1 MPEPVVRAA
10 EVDGSPSFDDRRRM
24 IRRALFGGEEYYG
37 PDAPYVTE
45 VGLESCIVQR
55 GDAAQRYPYTLAADN
70 QSVTLGT
77 PEPVKLSWQPVTIQA
92 HEPEGTRAFL
102 TDLAGLQLSEG
113 SSAVTIEVCR
123 DGAWQHPD
131 YGTVE
136 INPEIRA
143 SFVANFGSDVRRCG
157 ELPLDY
163 DHEAGPAP
171 GWIKRL
177 YNEGTR
183 TYAEVDLTPSGREKV
198 ANREYRFFSPTWH
211 PNYQDRESGKSHGPT
226 LLGGALTNRPFIR
239 GMAAIQCA
247 EPSTPPNPGA
257 PPQGDQ
263 PMATNPTPG
272 ADNPE
277 APVITAAEVTRMRE
291 ESVELRA
298 EVAALRLAET
308 RRSVETALGALR
320 FDEGRKIIAPAS
332 RTKLAGLL
340 IELAEDRRKTLLEAV
355 QEIQFAEVGERGFTP
370 ADTDENE
377 ITASEREVLQ
387 EMAKS
392 HDLPLEAL
400 ERNYKETLAR
410 RGR

>member
-1 MPEPVVRAA
+1 
-10 EVDGSPSFDDRRRM
+10 
-24 IRRALFGGEEYYG
+24 
-37 PDAPYVTE
+37 
-45 VGLESCIVQR
+45 
-55 GDAAQRYPYTLAADN
+55 
-70 QSVTLGT
+70 
-77 PEPVKLSWQPVTIQA
+77 
-92 HEPEGTRAFL
+92 
-102 TDLAGLQLSEG
+102 
-113 SSAVTIEVCR
+113 
-123 DGAWQHPD
+123 
-131 YGTVE
+131 
-136 INPEIRA
+136 
-143 SFVANFGSDVRRCG
+143 
-157 ELPLDY
+157 
-163 DHEAGPAP
+163 
-171 GWIKRL
+171 
-177 YNEGTR
+177 
-183 TYAEVDLTPSGREKV
+183 
-198 ANREYRFFSPTWH
+198 
-211 PNYQDRESGKSHGPT
+211 
-226 LLGGALTNRPFIR
+226 
-239 GMAAIQCA
+239 
-247 EPSTPPNPGA
+247 
-257 PPQGDQ
+257 
-263 PMATNPTPG
+263 MATNPTPG